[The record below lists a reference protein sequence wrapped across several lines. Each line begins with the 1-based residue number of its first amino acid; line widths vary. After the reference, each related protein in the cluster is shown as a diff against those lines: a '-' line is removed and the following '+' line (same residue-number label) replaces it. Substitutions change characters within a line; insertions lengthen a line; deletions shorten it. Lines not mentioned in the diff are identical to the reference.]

1 MSEEE
6 ARDAEASKETPESGE
21 EFPEVMTVAEAA
33 RYLRLAE
40 QVLYRHVRAGT
51 VPASR
56 VGKTIRFK
64 KSVLDAWLEES
75 AWRTVGRKPPRKK
88 KQTPSAAPPARP
100 SQPKKKIRRRR
111 PPKRDFRIELD

>member
-1 MSEEE
+1 MPTDAPASEEVL
-6 ARDAEASKETPESGE
+6 
-21 EFPEVMTVAEAA
+21 PEVMTVAEAA

-75 AWRTVGRKPPRKK
+75 AWRTVGRKPHRKK
-88 KQTPSAAPPARP
+88 TPQPASPEPPM
-100 SQPKKKIRRRR
+100 PKREPPPHGETRRRR
-111 PPKRDFRIELD
+111 PPRRDFRVEFD